1 MKIGTFTVLAS
12 AIAFALLTASAQA
25 QDVGGMG
32 AMGGGFG
39 GRHSK
44 QAKTEKAQTPKP
56 KVDEKA
62 YNDALNQMPDKK
74 FDAWNGVR

>member
-12 AIAFALLTASAQA
+12 TIAFVLLTAGAQA
-25 QDVGGMG
+25 QDVGG
-32 AMGGGFG
+32 MGGGFG

-44 QAKTEKAQTPKP
+44 QAKTEKVQTPKP

-62 YNDALNQMPDKK
+62 YNAALNQLPDKK
-74 FDAWNGVR
+74 FDAWNGVH